1 MKNCLFEKPELTR
14 IEMYV
19 SVSIDIAIGDLILRL
34 PFVKLPRC
42 QSSKCKKRFK
52 DWRRSFCSVSTFP
65 TVRLQSY
72 PLKVVWS
79 SQWRGFIR
87 VA

>member
-34 PFVKLPRC
+34 LFDL
-42 QSSKCKKRFK
+42 
-52 DWRRSFCSVSTFP
+52 
-65 TVRLQSY
+65 
-72 PLKVVWS
+72 
-79 SQWRGFIR
+79 
-87 VA
+87 